1 MAFLACNMTFFGGF
15 GFKDE
20 VRIFEQILRDL
31 GYLEGNPYNICGFSY
46 GAQKAVDY
54 AVDSLKNGSRI
65 NRVILLSPAFFNDKS
80 DDFVAQQLKMF
91 AKNRTIY
98 MKAFYKNIGVC
109 ECDEAFLREV
119 ETLDLRILEKCLR
132 YKFVDSDLEALSA
145 RGVEIVVLL
154 GGADKIINANNA
166 NEFFSKYGVVYLLK
180 NANHL
185 LR

>member
-1 MAFLACNMTFFGGF
+1 MAFLACKMKFFGGF
-15 GFKDE
+15 GFKDD
-20 VRIFEQILRDL
+20 VQILTPILHDL

-65 NRVILLSPAFFNDKS
+65 NCVILLSPAFFNDKS
-80 DDFVAQQLKMF
+80 DDFVAQQLQNF

-98 MKAFYKNIGVC
+98 MKAFYKNIGVSAD
-109 ECDEAFLREV
+109 DETYLREV
-119 ETLDLRILEKCLR
+119 ETLDSRILEKCLR
-132 YKFVDSDLEALSA
+132 YKFKGADLEALSA

-154 GGADKIINANNA
+154 GGVDKIINANVA
-166 NEFFSKYGVVYLLK
+166 NEFFSKYGVVYFIK

-185 LR
+185 LK

>member
-1 MAFLACNMTFFGGF
+1 MAFLDCKMKFFGGF
-15 GFKDE
+15 GFKDD
-20 VRIFEQILRDL
+20 VQIFERILHDL
-31 GYLEGNPYNICGFSY
+31 GYLEDNPYNICGFSF

-80 DDFVAQQLKMF
+80 DDFVAQQLQNF
-91 AKNRTIY
+91 VKNRAIY
-98 MKAFYKNIGVC
+98 MKAFYKNIGIC
-109 ECDEAFLREV
+109 EDDEAFLREV
-119 ETLDLRILEKCLR
+119 ETLDLRILEKCLH
-132 YKFVDSDLEALSA
+132 YKFVDSDLEALKA

-154 GGADKIINANNA
+154 GGADKIINANVA
-166 NEFFSKYGVVYLLK
+166 NEFFSKYGVVYFIK